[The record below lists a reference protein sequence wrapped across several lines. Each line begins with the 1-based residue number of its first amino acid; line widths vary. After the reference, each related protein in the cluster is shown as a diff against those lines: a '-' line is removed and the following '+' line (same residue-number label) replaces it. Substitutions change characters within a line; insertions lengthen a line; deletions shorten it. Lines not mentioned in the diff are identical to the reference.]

1 MLYTKA
7 NFAVVH
13 GANDDEYRPDLN
25 GVHLRPDGATEASN
39 GRVLFKVSKAQA
51 DPDEFPQLPDGCASA
66 PPNGEIVPVDT
77 IKKVLKAIPIKANLP
92 ILRHVELIDKGRF
105 FTTDLDN
112 KTIIDFRPVDGSYPD
127 TDGVY
132 PKPDERPC
140 IRIGFSVDVLE
151 SMCKFVHAAKGGD
164 KEREII
170 ALTFYGPSSGAVFSA
185 GQNDD
190 GQEISGMIMP
200 CKLKD

>member
-13 GANDDEYRPDLN
+13 GVSKDEFRPYLQ

-51 DPDEFPQLPDGCASA
+51 DTGDFPQLPDGCTSTS
-66 PPNGEIVPVDT
+66 PNGEIVPVDT
-77 IKKVLKAIPIKANLP
+77 IKKVLKAIPTKGLP

-105 FTTDLDN
+105 FTTDLEN
-112 KTIIDFRPVDGSYPD
+112 KTIIDFRPIDGPYPD

-132 PKPDERPC
+132 PEPDKEPR
-140 IRIGFSVDVLE
+140 IGIGFSVDVLE
-151 SMCKFVHAAKGGD
+151 SMCKFVHAAKGGN
-164 KEREII
+164 KENEII
-170 ALTFYGPSSGAVFSA
+170 ALTFYSPESGAVFSA